1 MRRAAVAMIQ
11 GKGGPATARVM
22 LTFQTDQRDLLLT
35 FQTALLTFQIAA
47 SLLAFQKT
55 KREDQA
61 GARPMRGRVQGEG
74 GYRMAW

>member
-1 MRRAAVAMIQ
+1 
-11 GKGGPATARVM
+11 
-22 LTFQTDQRDLLLT
+22 LLT

-74 GYRMAW
+74 GYRMAG